1 VIGLRRLRPLR
12 SLRDGSGF
20 WVLKVCWG
28 WHWLRSIWRYGD
40 VLARSRSTS
49 LIGLELRSPSPRMA
63 PWDMTVRQVPR
74 GAEAW
79 AERGFKGVKAK
90 IGYASVQEDIEV
102 VRAIRKAIGDEIAIM
117 VDYNQCL
124 TPIEAVRRI
133 RALDGE
139 GLT

>member
-1 VIGLRRLRPLR
+1 
-12 SLRDGSGF
+12 
-20 WVLKVCWG
+20 
-28 WHWLRSIWRYGD
+28 
-40 VLARSRSTS
+40 
-49 LIGLELRSPSPRMA
+49 MA